1 MREDPRVTDRATKTM
16 AGIAGTV
23 AIGSAFAPRS
33 FLRLFGVAP
42 DEVTG
47 ATRLGFGL
55 FATRNAYIAVQ
66 ALRDDPAA
74 KAAFLPLQALD
85 QIVFW
90 RAYATRSIPRPGAL
104 LAISVSGAIVA
115 VDLRRRGNTAA

>member
-1 MREDPRVTDRATKTM
+1 MTDRATTTM
-16 AGIAGTV
+16 AGIAGAV
-23 AIGSAFAPRS
+23 ALGSALVPRH

-42 DEVTG
+42 EEVTG

-55 FATRNAYIAVQ
+55 FATRNAYVAMN

-85 QIVFW
+85 QVVFW
-90 RAYATRSIPRPGAL
+90 HAYATRSIPRPGAL

-115 VDLRRRGNTAA
+115 IDLRRRKEAA

>member
-1 MREDPRVTDRATKTM
+1 M

-33 FLRLFGVAP
+33 FLRLFGIAP

-47 ATRLGFGL
+47 AARLGLGL
-55 FATRNAYIAVQ
+55 FATRNAYIAVN

-74 KAAFLPLQALD
+74 KASFLPLQVLD
-85 QIVFW
+85 QAVFW

-104 LAISVSGAIVA
+104 LAITVSGAIVA
-115 VDLRRRGNTAA
+115 IDLQRRRDAA